1 MAYLWGHLNYYNT
14 STSGSSSG
22 QKSAASLALLLLQN
36 EILHSFKLLN
46 PNDFPLNSNSRSYFV
61 DSLTLLRETVALGA
75 SRLDYSLPELL
86 SNLYYFIEDCK
97 AEEDSDV

>member
-1 MAYLWGHLNYYNT
+1 MYLRGHLNYFNT

-22 QKSAASLALLLLQN
+22 QRSAVSLALPLLQN

-46 PNDFPLNSNSRSYFV
+46 PNDFPVNSNSRSDFV
-61 DSLTLLRETVALGA
+61 DSLTMLRETVALLGA
-75 SRLDYSLPELL
+75 RRLDYSPPELL